1 MSSPDASSAMLIALT
16 VGPTAAPEDL
26 GIAGGGVQAGRL
38 TAVVSDDKAGVRGR
52 LDLSGAQWKRSS
64 QPGVPGAG
72 QLEIAVV
79 DGYIA
84 MRNSADPDGTVLVF
98 TPAEWDAFVRGA
110 GDGELDE
117 P

>member
-1 MSSPDASSAMLIALT
+1 MAT
-16 VGPTAAPEDL
+16 
-26 GIAGGGVQAGRL
+26 
-38 TAVVSDDKAGVRGR
+38 DDKAGVRGR
-52 LDLSGAQWKRSS
+52 LDLSRAQWQRSS
-64 QPGVPGAG
+64 RTGDPDEGH
-72 QLEIAVV
+72 LEIAFV

-110 GDGELDE
+110 KDGEFDE